1 MEFDDDQTQLPNEAP
16 RSSLLT
22 VGQQFGQYKVIRL
35 LGRGGM
41 GEVYEVQHTVLQTR
55 HAFKLINQ
63 ELLDRPD
70 AAQRF
75 EREALVMA
83 RLRHPN
89 IVHVDDFGE
98 TDSYTWLRME
108 IIGGGELRAE
118 AGELKTEVNSLSDLL
133 VGQPLPEKLVV
144 DLLTQ
149 ILSGLAY
156 AHEQG
161 VIHRDLKPDNLLLDA
176 QGQIKITDFGLVSL
190 AGADWL
196 QSKVQLTVAQSM
208 ADPDATT
215 LGESGSGGSSTKAL
229 LGTYAYMSPEQKRGE
244 PADER
249 SDLYAVGLI
258 AFRMLTGDEAP
269 GFDLPSDLVDGIDP
283 AWDDWTRKS
292 LASRLERRFVDAKA
306 MQEALPVVDCLPVEE
321 GRSYSEASGH
331 NIVTRGQRLDPVATQ
346 DASPKEGHMTKEK
359 AAEDLLL
366 AADQGDADA
375 QYNLGWMYYNGDG
388 VTQDYTEALKL
399 YRLAADQGNAFAQG
413 NLGWMYEY
421 GQGVTQDYAEASKW
435 YRLSADQGNEDALK
449 SLQAIPPQSVRSTS
463 TQQTKETVQKKLD
476 SIMIPQV
483 NFSGMELSRVLDV
496 LSELSVEYDPEK
508 IGVNIVPLFKPNS
521 VNPRVNISLRNLSLD
536 RVLHFITQ
544 QVHFSYKVG
553 ADAVTVSR

>member
-269 GFDLPSDLVDGIDP
+269 GFDLPSDL
-283 AWDDWTRKS
+283 DDSTATGGHECVVSNRNTRDARTSVRGGRYFDCCGTS
-292 LASRLERRFVDAKA
+292 L
-306 MQEALPVVDCLPVEE
+306 
-321 GRSYSEASGH
+321 GRSCGCCRDS
-331 NIVTRGQRLDPVATQ
+331 R
-346 DASPKEGHMTKEK
+346 
-359 AAEDLLL
+359 
-366 AADQGDADA
+366 
-375 QYNLGWMYYNGDG
+375 
-388 VTQDYTEALKL
+388 
-399 YRLAADQGNAFAQG
+399 
-413 NLGWMYEY
+413 
-421 GQGVTQDYAEASKW
+421 
-435 YRLSADQGNEDALK
+435 
-449 SLQAIPPQSVRSTS
+449 RSTGH
-463 TQQTKETVQKKLD
+463 KEIGD
-476 SIMIPQV
+476 R
-483 NFSGMELSRVLDV
+483 GVLR
-496 LSELSVEYDPEK
+496 SDP
-508 IGVNIVPLFKPNS
+508 S
-521 VNPRVNISLRNLSLD
+521 
-536 RVLHFITQ
+536 
-544 QVHFSYKVG
+544 
-553 ADAVTVSR
+553 

>member
-375 QYNLGWMYYNGDG
+375 QYNLGLMYYNGDG
-388 VTQDYTEALKL
+388 VTQDDAEALKW
-399 YRLAADQGNAFAQG
+399 YRLAADQGDATAQSNLGSMYANGDGVTQDDAEALKWYRKAADQG
-413 NLGWMYEY
+413 NAWAQYSLGSMYQN
-421 GQGVTQDYAEASKW
+421 GLGVTQDYAEALKW
-435 YRLSADQGNEDALK
+435 YRLAADQG
-449 SLQAIPPQSVRSTS
+449 
-463 TQQTKETVQKKLD
+463 
-476 SIMIPQV
+476 
-483 NFSGMELSRVLDV
+483 
-496 LSELSVEYDPEK
+496 
-508 IGVNIVPLFKPNS
+508 
-521 VNPRVNISLRNLSLD
+521 
-536 RVLHFITQ
+536 
-544 QVHFSYKVG
+544 
-553 ADAVTVSR
+553 DAVAQGWIGAIDQNDSDVE